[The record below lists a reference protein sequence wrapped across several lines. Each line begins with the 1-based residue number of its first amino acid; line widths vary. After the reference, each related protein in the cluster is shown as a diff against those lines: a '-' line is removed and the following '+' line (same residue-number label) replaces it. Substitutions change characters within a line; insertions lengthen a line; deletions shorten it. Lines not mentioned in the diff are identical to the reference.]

1 MWVQNMKTELT
12 NELKPIDD
20 RKIWTKPRGRSDAS
34 KTFLTNLIYMVDL
47 KDTLKMIIPFY
58 WNPGK
63 TIIDV
68 TAGRRLI
75 WGHFGYN
82 HLSSCG
88 MEHWH
93 VEFNDI
99 EETTK
104 ADYHLPA
111 NEIDKLGKHWDILVI
126 DLPFVELKDGVE
138 SFGVRARQREGRIKF
153 NDKTKFRRE
162 FYFNRYEPLD
172 KAFPKCVKAF
182 NKVADNL
189 IVKMGNSHKNKRAIM
204 NCTEAE
210 LAFDSKRN
218 PESEF
223 NLIDS
228 IGYRGNYARRGGRFP
243 FAQSV
248 MSYYMIF
255 KKDVS
260 AR

>member
-1 MWVQNMKTELT
+1 MTQ
-12 NELKPIDD
+12 ELKLVDD
-20 RKIWTKPRGRSDAS
+20 RKIWTRPSGRSDAS
-34 KTFLTNLIYMVDL
+34 KVFLTNLIYMVDL

-68 TAGRRLI
+68 TAGKRLI
-75 WGHFGYN
+75 WSHFGYN
-82 HLSSCG
+82 HLSPCG

-93 VEFNDI
+93 VEFNDMKESI
-99 EETTK
+99 S
-104 ADYHLPA
+104 ADYHVKA
-111 NEIDKLGKHWDILVI
+111 QEIDKLGKHWDILVV
-126 DLPFVELKDGVE
+126 DFPFVDLKAGVE
-138 SFGVRARQREGRIKF
+138 SFGVRTRYEVLHNQLTKPQ
-153 NDKTKFRRE
+153 KFRRE
-162 FYFNRYEPLD
+162 FYFNGYRPLNEV
-172 KAFPKCVKAF
+172 FPECVKPF

-210 LAFDSKRN
+210 LAFDHKRN

-223 NLIDS
+223 HLIDS

-255 KKDVS
+255 KKDVNV
-260 AR
+260 R